1 MAHHGKPEE
10 HAHPAATAGGHP
22 AYSHGAGYHGG
33 SSYGSGAYSHGSH
46 GGHGRPPMPTAKDA
60 NGKIQ
65 GQRPGEVAEGDSQFH
80 YALYTVF
87 AREGVAD
94 ASATSEG
101 ATQQLNAVVADLEAR
116 GVTVRGFYDVS
127 AMRNDADVMVWVHG
141 AVPEDLQAA
150 IRELRRTV
158 AFSGTKIVWSTM
170 GVHRDAEFA
179 AGHTPTFAKGI
190 APEKWVCVYP
200 FVRSLDW
207 YTINPEKRREI
218 MKNHGM
224 KGIDF
229 PAVLPNTIA
238 TFGLNDYEWLIALE
252 APELVLLVDL
262 MRSFRNTE
270 ARHYVRDEIP
280 FYAGRRI
287 ETAEIAEVLA

>member
-10 HAHPAATAGGHP
+10 HAHETAGGSHP
-22 AYSHGAGYHGG
+22 AYSHSA
-33 SSYGSGAYSHGSH
+33 
-46 GGHGRPPMPTAKDA
+46 HGRPAMPTAKDA
-60 NGKIQ
+60 HGKIQ

-87 AREGVAD
+87 AREGAP
-94 ASATSEG
+94 SATANSAE
-101 ATQQLNAVVADLEAR
+101 ATAELNAVVENLKSR

-141 AVPEDLQAA
+141 EKPEELQAA
-150 IRELRRTV
+150 IRDIRRTD
-158 AFSGTKIVWSTM
+158 AFFGTKIVWSTM
-170 GVHRDAEFA
+170 GVHRDAEFS
-179 AGHTPTFAKGI
+179 AGHTPSFAKGI
-190 APEKWVCVYP
+190 DPEKWVCVYP
-200 FVRSLDW
+200 FVRSYDW

-229 PAVLPNTIA
+229 PEVLPNTIA

-270 ARHYVRDEIP
+270 ARLYVRDELP
-280 FYAGRRI
+280 FYTGRRI
-287 ETAEIAEVLA
+287 EAGEVAKVLA

>member
-1 MAHHGKPEE
+1 MSHHGNPAE
-10 HAHPAATAGGHP
+10 HTHTSSSQGSTG
-22 AYSHGAGYHGG
+22 HGA
-33 SSYGSGAYSHGSH
+33 SYGAGHSAYSHGSAGRGH
-46 GGHGRPPMPTAKDA
+46 GGRPPMPTAKDA
-60 NGKIQ
+60 HGKIQ

-87 AREGVAD
+87 AREGAAD
-94 ASATSEG
+94 PAATSPEASTEIEALVAELEG
-101 ATQQLNAVVADLEAR
+101 K
-116 GVTVRGFYDVS
+116 GVITRGFYDVS

-150 IRELRRTV
+150 IRSFRRTK

-170 GVHRDAEFA
+170 GVHRDAEFS

-229 PAVLPNTIA
+229 PEVLPNTIA

-252 APELVLLVDL
+252 SPELVLIVDL

-270 ARHYVRDEIP
+270 ARHFVREEIP
-280 FYAGRRI
+280 FYTGRRI
-287 ETAEIAEVLA
+287 EAAEIAQVIA

>member
-1 MAHHGKPEE
+1 MSYDPSTHSSG
-10 HAHPAATAGGHP
+10 
-22 AYSHGAGYHGG
+22 SHGSYSGHGSHG
-33 SSYGSGAYSHGSH
+33 SYSHGS
-46 GGHGRPPMPTAKDA
+46 HGRPPMPTAKDA
-60 NGKIQ
+60 QGKIQ

-87 AREGVAD
+87 ARDTTPAGD
-94 ASATSEG
+94 IRSAE
-101 ATQQLNAVVADLEAR
+101 ATAELEALTAQLEAQ
-116 GVTVRGFYDVS
+116 GVTLRGYYDVS

-150 IRELRRTV
+150 IRQIRRTA

-170 GVHRDAEFA
+170 GVHRDAEFS

-190 APEKWVCVYP
+190 APEAWVCVYP

-207 YTINPEKRREI
+207 YTINPEKRREV
-218 MKNHGM
+218 MKNHGL

-229 PAVLPNTIA
+229 PEVLPNTIA

-270 ARHYVRDEIP
+270 ARHYVREEIP
-280 FYAGRRI
+280 FYTGRRI
-287 ETAEIAEVLA
+287 PASEVAEVLA

>member
-1 MAHHGKPEE
+1 MSHHGNPAE
-10 HAHPAATAGGHP
+10 HTHTSSTQSSTGH
-22 AYSHGAGYHGG
+22 G
-33 SSYGSGAYSHGSH
+33 SSYGAGHSAYSHGSAGRGH
-46 GGHGRPPMPTAKDA
+46 GGRPPMPTAKDA
-60 NGKIQ
+60 HGKIQ

-87 AREGVAD
+87 AREGAAD
-94 ASATSEG
+94 LAATSPEG
-101 ATQQLNAVVADLEAR
+101 TAELEALVAELEGK
-116 GVTVRGFYDVS
+116 GVITRGFYDVS

-150 IRELRRTV
+150 IRSFRRTK

-170 GVHRDAEFA
+170 GVHRDAEFS

-207 YTINPEKRREI
+207 YTINPEKRREV

-229 PAVLPNTIA
+229 PEVLPNTIA

-270 ARHYVRDEIP
+270 ARHFVREEVP
-280 FYAGRRI
+280 FYTGRRI
-287 ETAEIAEVLA
+287 EAAEIAQVIA

>member
-1 MAHHGKPEE
+1 MSHHGNPAE
-10 HAHPAATAGGHP
+10 HAPGASSYGGAGHGSAGHG
-22 AYSHGAGYHGG
+22 AYSHGAG
-33 SSYGSGAYSHGSH
+33 SYGSS
-46 GGHGRPPMPTAKDA
+46 GRPPMPTAKDA
-60 NGKIQ
+60 QGKIQ

-94 ASATSEG
+94 SAATG
-101 ATQQLNAVVADLEAR
+101 AEATAELEALVAELEAK
-116 GVTVRGFYDVS
+116 GVITRGFYDVS

-150 IRELRRTV
+150 IRSFRRTK
-158 AFSGTKIVWSTM
+158 AFSGTKIAWSTM
-170 GVHRDAEFA
+170 GVHRDAEFS

-190 APEKWVCVYP
+190 APEQWVCVYP
-200 FVRSLDW
+200 FVRSFDW
-207 YTINPEKRREI
+207 YTINPEKRREV

-229 PAVLPNTIA
+229 PEILPNTIA

-252 APELVLLVDL
+252 APELVLIVDL

-270 ARHYVRDEIP
+270 ARHFVREEIP
-280 FYAGRRI
+280 FYTGRRI
-287 ETAEIAEVLA
+287 EAAEVAQVIA

>member
-1 MAHHGKPEE
+1 MSHTSSPHSAQTHG
-10 HAHPAATAGGHP
+10 T
-22 AYSHGAGYHGG
+22 G
-33 SSYGSGAYSHGSH
+33 SYSHGSH
-46 GGHGRPPMPTAKDA
+46 GHAAARPTAKDA

-87 AREGVAD
+87 ARDTAPAAD
-94 ASATSEG
+94 AASSEATAE
-101 ATQQLNAVVADLEAR
+101 LEKLVADLEAA
-116 GVTVRGFYDVS
+116 GVTTRGFYDIS
-127 AMRNDADVMVWVHG
+127 AMRADADVMVWVHG
-141 AVPEDLQAA
+141 AVPEDLQTAV
-150 IRELRRTV
+150 RQLRRTR
-158 AFSGTKIVWSTM
+158 AFSGAKIVWSTM

-179 AGHTPTFAKGI
+179 AGHTPSFAKGI

-218 MKNHGM
+218 MKNHGL
-224 KGIDF
+224 KGVDF
-229 PAVLPNTIA
+229 PQVLPNTIA

-252 APELVLLVDL
+252 SPELVLLVDL

-270 ARHYVRDEIP
+270 ARHYVREEIP
-280 FYAGRRI
+280 FYTGRMI
-287 ETAEIAEVLA
+287 EVAEVAEVLA